1 MMNSRSNMNGP
12 RCRIQFIGH
21 SHARNLNDFIAAK
34 PERCNFG
41 FEPAKVNI
49 DVFGIGGLKLD
60 DFVGV
65 APRFRPSRR
74 GSEIFLRIDA
84 FRPDFLVL
92 LIGDND
98 VVDNSLAAL
107 DFKFNQLIALIRRR
121 FPSVRQVILCQ
132 LLPRHGLAGTI
143 YNDKAGVVNQRL
155 LALSQNNDYVWIKI
169 CLFYFPQ
176 NDDRLFRQMA
186 RFYRRDGVHLTP
198 AGYYKL
204 YRALRAVVKNS
215 LDRFSGV

>member
-1 MMNSRSNMNGP
+1 MNGP
-12 RCRIQFIGH
+12 RSRVRIQFLGH
-21 SHARNLNDFIAAK
+21 SHARNLAEFIASK
-34 PERCNFG
+34 PERRHFG
-41 FEPAKVNI
+41 FDEAKVNI
-49 DVFGIGGLKLD
+49 DVFGMGGLKLD
-60 DFVGV
+60 DFVGF

-98 VVDNSLAAL
+98 VVENSLATL

-121 FPSVRQVILCQ
+121 FPSVRQVILSQ
-132 LLPRHGLAGTI
+132 LLPRYGLAGRL

-155 LALSQNNDYVWIKI
+155 MTLSHNNDYVWIKI

-176 NDDRLFRQMA
+176 NDDRLFRAMA
-186 RFYRRDGVHLTP
+186 RFFRRDGVHLTP
-198 AGYYKL
+198 AGHYKL
-204 YRALRAVVKNS
+204 YRALRAVVANC
-215 LDRFSGV
+215 LMRFTGL